1 MLRKGT
7 WSGRPSPG
15 CLTTYNSDHSVRV
28 GGWDTTLLLAFLMY
42 LLLVLPRSSVP
53 AVRPAPGPSTC
64 PTFVQLLVL
73 LKIVKCLHCTI
84 CHCFTNGDN
93 VAHSPIVALGSIHCF
108 TWYHFVHGA
117 IVSHGA
123 IVVLG
128 AICST
133 WCHCCTVHAL
143 CHFAHGLLCMVT

>member
-1 MLRKGT
+1 
-7 WSGRPSPG
+7 
-15 CLTTYNSDHSVRV
+15 
-28 GGWDTTLLLAFLMY
+28 MY

-133 WCHCCTVHAL
+133 WCHCCTCIVPFCTWIVVHGNVAKCHYCAWYNL
-143 CHFAHGLLCMVT
+143 CTCGHCYVHFSRQCVNN